1 VRPAK
6 QCGKTPPL
14 DVTKPKSTRFSHLA
28 WAALAYTL
36 LVVLFGAVVRITG
49 SGAGCGQHW
58 PSCQGEIVHLPRSL
72 ETAIEYTHRLTS
84 GAALLVVLALAVLA
98 RRSFAPGHLARRAAN
113 WALVLMLVEA
123 LIGAALVL
131 LELVGR
137 NDSAA
142 RAAVMAAHLV
152 NTSLLTAALAL
163 SAWSGAHTDTPTW
176 RLERG
181 SALLFAAALAGVLFV
196 SVTGAVTA
204 LGDTLYPLPPGADLS
219 VRLGH
224 AQGHFLAQL
233 RVVHPV
239 LASLVGVLVAYYA
252 LVLQREAGTPGVR
265 RGARTLLLLVV
276 LQVGAGIMNVLLSA
290 PAWLQVVHLAIATLV
305 WLSLVLLGAARATSL
320 ESRLES
326 QKLTG

>member
-1 VRPAK
+1 MWQNAAAFHMTTASRQQPA
-6 QCGKTPPL
+6 P
-14 DVTKPKSTRFSHLA
+14 FSRLA
-28 WAALAYTL
+28 WAALGYTL

-72 ETAIEYTHRLTS
+72 ETTIEYTHRLTS
-84 GAALLVVLALAVLA
+84 GAALLVVIAVAVVA

-113 WALVLMLVEA
+113 WAVLLMLVEA

-131 LELVGR
+131 LELVGK
-137 NDSAA
+137 NDSPA
-142 RAAVMAAHLV
+142 RAAVMATHLV

-163 SAWSGAHTDTPTW
+163 SAWSGARADTPIW

-219 VRLGH
+219 ARLGH
-224 AQGHFLAQL
+224 AQSHFLAQL
-233 RVVHPV
+233 RIVHPV
-239 LASLVGVLVAYYA
+239 LACLVGVLVAYYA
-252 LVLQREAGTPGVR
+252 LVLQRDARAPGVR
-265 RGARTLLLLVV
+265 GAARSLLVLVV
-276 LQVGAGIMNVLLSA
+276 LQIGAGIVNVLLSA
-290 PAWLQVVHLAIATLV
+290 PAWLQVVHLGLATLV
-305 WLSLVLLGAARATSL
+305 WLGLVLLGAAKATSL
-320 ESRLES
+320 EPRLES
-326 QKLTG
+326 RRLTG